1 MTTGTMRR
9 GDLVVVTSY
18 LTGSWAVRRATEHG
32 EVGMILG
39 PSESDISRTM
49 IDEDRWWRIL
59 LADGEIELPE
69 WAIEAV

>member
-1 MTTGTMRR
+1 MRR
-9 GDLVVVTSY
+9 GDLVVVTSHI
-18 LTGSWAVRRATEHG
+18 TGGGAVRRAVKHG
-32 EVGMILG
+32 EMGIILG
-39 PSESDISRTM
+39 PSESAISRTM

>member
-1 MTTGTMRR
+1 MRR
-9 GDLVVVTSY
+9 GDLVVVTSHIA
-18 LTGSWAVRRATEHG
+18 GSWAVRRVVKYG

-39 PSESDISRTM
+39 PSEAFISRTM

-69 WAIEAV
+69 WALEET